1 MLLLFLTLVL
11 VAPYGLLTLAGR
23 LSPRAHLPRR
33 VRAKA
38 GLTLLLLVTG
48 SAHFA
53 QTAAMASMLPP
64 WVPYRV
70 PIVHVT
76 GVFELMGAI
85 GIWVPAV
92 ARLTGLC
99 LIVMLIGILPANVY
113 AALNRL
119 PFGGHDAGPAYLL
132 VRVPFQLL
140 LIGWVYFATD
150 AKRALEGVS
159 AGLGGRRRSSAST
172 GSITV

>member
-1 MLLLFLTLVL
+1 MMLLFLTLVL
-11 VAPYGLLTLAGR
+11 VTPYGLLTLIGR
-23 LSPRAHLPRR
+23 LSPRARLSRR
-33 VRAKA
+33 ARAKA

-113 AALNRL
+113 AAMNRL

-140 LIGWVYFATD
+140 LIGWVYFATEQ
-150 AKRALEGVS
+150 KYLLESLSDRVR
-159 AGLGGRRRSSAST
+159 GRRRSPASP
-172 GSITV
+172 GSIAA